1 MKLAIILGTRPE
13 IIRLSQIIKI
23 AKNHLDV
30 VVVHTG
36 QNWDPNLHRIF
47 FQQLGLPEPEYQ
59 LNVAGK
65 DLGETMGNIIS
76 ETYTILKNENPDALL
91 VLGDTNSS
99 LCCIPAKRLKIPIF
113 HMEAGNRC
121 FDYAV
126 PEEINRVLVDSI
138 SDINLAYT
146 ENSRRNLIRGGV
158 DKNNVFITG
167 SPIPE
172 VLSAY
177 SEEIESSNILDKLDL
192 EREKYF
198 LVSIHREE
206 NLTSDRLTNILEGL
220 LHCRKEFGLNM
231 IFSTHPRTRIK
242 LESMKFEEAMLEG
255 IHFMDP
261 VGLFDFLKL
270 MKNAYCTLSD
280 SGTISE
286 ESTFLKVPAVTL
298 RHTIER
304 PEAIENGNMIMT
316 GFKKEDMVTAIK
328 ATRSLPSFSYPEGYF
343 TRDVSS
349 RVIKIVLSYYHVVNR
364 TVWGKM

>member
-1 MKLAIILGTRPE
+1 MARTHVDL
-13 IIRLSQIIKI
+13 
-23 AKNHLDV
+23 V
-30 VVVHTG
+30 VIHTG
-36 QNWDPNLHRIF
+36 QNWDPNLNEIF
-47 FQQLGLPEPEYQ
+47 FEQLGLPKPNYQ
-59 LNVAGK
+59 LNVAGS

-76 ETYTILKNENPDALL
+76 STYTILKEEQPDALL

-99 LCCIPAKRLKIPIF
+99 LCCISAKRLKIPIF

-121 FDYAV
+121 FDFSV

-146 ENSRRNLIRGGV
+146 ESSRRNLIRGGV
-158 DKNNVFITG
+158 DKNSVFTTG

-177 SEEIESSNILDKLDL
+177 ADEIESSNILHTLGV
-192 EREKYF
+192 EPEKFF

-206 NLTSDRLTNILEGL
+206 NLTDERLETILDAL
-220 LHCRKEFGLNM
+220 LFCREEFGLKM
-231 IFSTHPRTRIK
+231 ICSTHPRTRIK
-242 LESMKFEEAMLEG
+242 LNSMQFDHSMLEG
-255 IHFMDP
+255 IRFMDP

-286 ESTFLKVPAVTL
+286 ESTFLQVPAVTL

-316 GFKKEDMVTAIK
+316 GFKKRDIATAIRV
-328 ATRSLPSFSYPEGYF
+328 TRALPSFSSPEGYF
-343 TRDVSS
+343 TKDVSS
-349 RVIKIVLSYYHVVNR
+349 RVIKIILSYYHVINR
-364 TVWGKM
+364 TVWGKA